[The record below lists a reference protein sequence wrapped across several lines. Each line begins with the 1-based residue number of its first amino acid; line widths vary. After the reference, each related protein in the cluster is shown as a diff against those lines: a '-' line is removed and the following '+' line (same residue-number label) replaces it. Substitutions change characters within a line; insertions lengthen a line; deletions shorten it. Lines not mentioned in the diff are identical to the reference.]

1 MFRTL
6 FDGVLTARLDEM
18 SLAEVAREQ
27 LRPRR
32 QNRKQKQSR
41 KKK

>member
-6 FDGVLTARLDEM
+6 FDGVLTARLDERNLGEM
-18 SLAEVAREQ
+18 AREQ

-32 QNRKQKQSR
+32 QIRRQKQKPQ
-41 KKK
+41 KK

>member
-6 FDGVLTARLDEM
+6 FDGVLTARLEEM
-18 SLAEVAREQ
+18 TLAEIEREQ

-32 QNRKQKQSR
+32 QNRRQKQNR